1 MKGTRISELL
11 KWTADDLYDH
21 DLVVLSTQR
30 LERDEDGE
38 EVVQRTVSVSLG
50 ELKKYLR
57 KEEKRESYWSR
68 WVRKSR

>member
-68 WVRKSR
+68 WLRKSR